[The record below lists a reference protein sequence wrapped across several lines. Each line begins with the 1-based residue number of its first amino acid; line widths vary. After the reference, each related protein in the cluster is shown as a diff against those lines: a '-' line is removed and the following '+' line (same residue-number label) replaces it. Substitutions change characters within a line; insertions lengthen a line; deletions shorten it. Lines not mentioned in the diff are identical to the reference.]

1 MDLELQNKNVLVT
14 GASRGIGL
22 ACAESF
28 LAEGASVTLVSRP
41 SATLDTEVARLRDQ
55 YPGAVR
61 AVAAD
66 LSSADG
72 LALID
77 GDLQTADVVVNN
89 AGAIPGGGLDTVD
102 DATWR
107 NAWDLKVFGYVG
119 VCRRCLPAMRER
131 GSGVIVN
138 IIGYAGAAPRY
149 DYISGSMANSALM
162 AFTRAAGGAS
172 PAWGVRVVGIN
183 PGATATD
190 RLVTVSKGRAREV
203 HGDEDRWEEMLTHL
217 PFGRAG
223 TPREMADL
231 AVFVA
236 SPRASYL
243 SGVVIDA
250 DAGVMWTNS

>member
-1 MDLELQNKNVLVT
+1 MDLELQHKNVLIT
-14 GASRGIGL
+14 GASRGIGF

-28 LAEGASVTLVSRP
+28 LAEGAAVTMVGRP
-41 SATLDTEVARLRDQ
+41 SPTLDAEVVRLHDQ

-66 LSSADG
+66 LSTADG
-72 LALID
+72 LETIA
-77 GDLQTADVVVNN
+77 GDLETADIVVNN

-102 DATWR
+102 DETWR
-107 NAWDLKVFGYVG
+107 KAWDLKVFGYVG

-131 GSGVIVN
+131 GDGVIVN

-149 DYISGSMANSALM
+149 DYVSGSMANSALM
-162 AFTRAAGGAS
+162 AFTRASGGAS
-172 PAWGVRVVGIN
+172 PAWGVRIVGIT

-190 RLVTVSKGRAREV
+190 RLVTVSKGRAREA
-203 HGDEDRWEEMLTHL
+203 HGDEDRWEEMLPHL

-223 TPREMADL
+223 LPREMADL

-250 DAGVMWTNS
+250 DAGVMWTNG

>member
-1 MDLELQNKNVLVT
+1 MDLKLNDKTVVVT

-22 ACAESF
+22 ACAEAF

-41 SATLDTEVARLRDQ
+41 SSTLDAAVARLGEQ

-61 AVAAD
+61 GTAAD
-66 LSSADG
+66 LATADG
-72 LALID
+72 LAAVGAELATVDI
-77 GDLQTADVVVNN
+77 VVNN
-89 AGAIPGGGLDTVD
+89 AGAIPGGGLEAVD

-107 NAWDLKVFGYVG
+107 QAWDLKLFGYLE

-138 IIGYAGAAPRY
+138 VIGYAGAAPRY

-162 AFTRAAGGAS
+162 AFTRATGGKS
-172 PAWGVRVVGIN
+172 PSWGVRIVGVN
-183 PGATATD
+183 PGATQTD
-190 RLVTVSKGRAREV
+190 RLVSVSKGRAVERF
-203 HGDEDRWEEMLTHL
+203 GDESRWQEMLAHL
-217 PFGRAG
+217 PFGRAASPEEIG
-223 TPREMADL
+223 DL
-231 AVFVA
+231 VAFVA

-250 DAGVMWTNS
+250 DAGAMWA

>member
-1 MDLELQNKNVLVT
+1 MDLELHGKSVLIT

-22 ACAESF
+22 ACAEGF

-41 SATLDTEVARLRDQ
+41 SPTLDAEAARLSGQ
-55 YPGAVR
+55 YPGAVE
-61 AVAAD
+61 ALAAD
-66 LSSADG
+66 LSTAAG
-72 LALID
+72 VARID
-77 GDLQTADVVVNN
+77 RNLQTADIVVNN

-102 DATWR
+102 DEAWR
-107 NAWDLKVFGYVG
+107 SAWDLKVFGYVG

-131 GSGVIVN
+131 GSGVVVN

-172 PAWGVRVVGIN
+172 PAWGVRIVGIN

-190 RLVTVSKGRAREV
+190 RLVTVSKGRAREA

-223 TPREMADL
+223 LPREMADL
-231 AVFVA
+231 ALFVA
-236 SPRASYL
+236 SARASYL